1 MCFTPDTPSKAS
13 KTQVFKS
20 FIYPIIWTLAQRLD
34 QQMLQ
39 NCVWFSPFDL
49 STSEQYFTSWKK
61 WSLRSQG
68 SPHLYCFQ
76 DCTAPSL
83 NSGVASICFTSLSI
97 PRKTIPVNSIS
108 FEDLCP
114 FLSLIFIEIP
124 EKVEG
129 SLFQDSLS
137 LSLSLSDKLS
147 SSFQRK

>member
-1 MCFTPDTPSKAS
+1 VSFTPDTPSRAS

-61 WSLRSQG
+61 WSLHSQG

-76 DCTAPSL
+76 DCTTPSL
-83 NSGVASICFTSLSI
+83 NSGVASICFTSLHSKKNH
-97 PRKTIPVNSIS
+97 PCELHFLWGS
-108 FEDLCP
+108 
-114 FLSLIFIEIP
+114 LSL
-124 EKVEG
+124 
-129 SLFQDSLS
+129 SLPVYSSKSQKNLKAHSFKIVSLS
-137 LSLSLSDKLS
+137 LSLS
-147 SSFQRK
+147 QTN